1 MADPSSRTPSFGRNL
16 ARMGPR
22 MDARGAA
29 ERRRRLVDP
38 RRPVIEIGAG
48 YGATFPFYPA
58 AVTAVLALEP
68 DPTLRCL
75 ALPPPPGRRCP
86 SRCREGVAE
95 ALPAADASIDVVVS
109 SLVLCSVAEQ
119 SAALAEAVRVLRPG
133 GLLLFYEHVR
143 SANRLLGAAEDLLT
157 PPWSRLAGGCHP
169 NRDTAAA
176 IAGAG
181 LTVQALER
189 FGFSALPGNPRV
201 AHILGVAA
209 KAGARAC
216 PYTTSSPRIFRS
228 DQRAPSNT
236 RAADKSESLVGSGL
250 ASIRRNPVGAGQGC
264 IGMIPDHERKAKH
277 YWNCPGCLP

>member
-1 MADPSSRTPSFGRNL
+1 MPDNSPRAPSFGRKF
-16 ARMGPR
+16 ARLGPR

-29 ERRRRLVDP
+29 DHRRRLVETAHGS
-38 RRPVIEIGAG
+38 VVEIGAG

-58 AVTAVLALEP
+58 AVTGVLALEP
-68 DPTLRCL
+68 DPTLRAL
-75 ALPPPPGRRCP
+75 ALAAATKSPVPVTVQD
-86 SRCREGVAE
+86 GVAE
-95 ALPAADASIDVVVS
+95 SLPAADASIDVVVA

-143 SANRLLGAAEDLLT
+143 SAHRVLAAAEDLLT
-157 PPWSRLAGGCHP
+157 PLWSRLAGGCHP

-181 LTVQALER
+181 LTVQAMDR

-209 KAGARAC
+209 K
-216 PYTTSSPRIFRS
+216 
-228 DQRAPSNT
+228 T
-236 RAADKSESLVGSGL
+236 R
-250 ASIRRNPVGAGQGC
+250 P
-264 IGMIPDHERKAKH
+264 
-277 YWNCPGCLP
+277 